1 MEIIA
6 PLGLVLVSSIE
17 IVFITVCHFKQCFTK
32 IHPASLF
39 SLAVLLTQDAA
50 DPTFE
55 GSCQEKDFPRW
66 TFQLFVRNK
75 VKR

>member
-17 IVFITVCHFKQCFTK
+17 IFITVCHFKQCFTK

-39 SLAVLLTQDAA
+39 SPVVLLTQDAA

-66 TFQLFVRNK
+66 TFQLFVQNN